1 MDHDQLWPKTCAVFR
16 TEISEDVCDLWLGQ
30 LEPASFDG
38 ETLYLTGPER
48 ARSWVELRYGRLLAE
63 CASTARGA
71 DTSVRLVAE
80 NDVPGRP
87 MPTGQ
92 RFSPVPGAPAGDPEF
107 TPLNPRYTFD
117 QFVIG
122 VGNHAAHAAALAV
135 AEQPAQAFNPLFIYG
150 APGVGKTHLLQST
163 GNYLRRE
170 APELRVTYMTAENFA
185 GLFRSVLRAGTI
197 SEFKQQLRDT
207 DVLLI
212 DDVQFLQNKTKTE
225 EEFFHTFNALHEAG
239 RQLVISCDRRPR
251 ELGALADRLL
261 ARFESGLVVEIEE
274 PDLQLRTAI
283 LRKRARLDNIPIEDE
298 AALERIAQRVP
309 ANVRSL
315 EGALIR
321 VSAFASLRRSP
332 LTVDLVDELLDALH
346 PRNETR
352 RVTVADVQRAVSS
365 HFDLPLD
372 EILGPSRDRRLSNPR
387 QLAMYL
393 ACELTGDSLPMI
405 AAAFNRNHSTVVHA
419 RDKLAGACKSD
430 SELAATADSLRRLID
445 SNSDRHV
452 AG

>member
-1 MDHDQLWPKTCAVFR
+1 MDHDQLWQKTCAVFR

-30 LEPASFDG
+30 LEPAAVVEDIF
-38 ETLYLTGPER
+38 YLTGPER
-48 ARSWVELRYGRLLAE
+48 ARSWVELRYGRVLAE
-63 CASTARGA
+63 CASNAAGHELA
-71 DTSVRLVAE
+71 IRLVEPEA
-80 NDVPGRP
+80 VPR
-87 MPTGQ
+87 
-92 RFSPVPGAPAGDPEF
+92 PGAAGDPVTHSSLTPPVGQPDF

-122 VGNHAAHAAALAV
+122 ASNHVAHAAALAV

-185 GLFRSVLRAGTI
+185 GAFRSVLRDGTI
-197 SEFKQQLRDT
+197 SDFKLQLRDT

-212 DDVQFLQNKTKTE
+212 DDVQFLQNKAKTE

-251 ELGALADRLL
+251 ELNALADRLL

-274 PDLQLRTAI
+274 PDAHLRTAI
-283 LRKRARLDNIPIEDE
+283 LRLRAHLDNIPVDCEE
-298 AALERIAQRVP
+298 ALARIADRVP

-321 VSAFASLRRSP
+321 VSAFASMQRRP
-332 LTVDLVDELLDALH
+332 LTADLVDELLDALH
-346 PRNETR
+346 PRSATR
-352 RVTVADVQRAVSS
+352 RVTVADVQRAVSR
-365 HFDLPLD
+365 HFELPIEEL
-372 EILGPSRDRRLSNPR
+372 LGASRDRRLSDPR
-387 QLAMYL
+387 QLAMFL
-393 ACELTGDSLPMI
+393 SCELTGDSLPMI

-419 RDKLAGACKSD
+419 RDKLAEAVLND
-430 SELAATADSLRRLID
+430 PDMAATADSLKRVI
-445 SNSDRHV
+445 NSVSDDG
-452 AG
+452 AAA